1 MRIEKV
7 CVLGGSGFV
16 GSALVYRLDA
26 AGYEVKV
33 LTRRREASKHL
44 ILLPHVDVVECDI
57 MDDVALAQ
65 EIAGCDAVINL
76 VGILH
81 ESRNATFDAVHVQL
95 PRRLVQICRNN
106 GVRRLLHMSALHANG
121 DAPSAYLRSKGAGE
135 AEVMKEAL
143 LAEPVL
149 LRHGYQLQVTVFRP
163 SVIFGR
169 GDSFLNLFAK
179 LVRFLPIV
187 LLAKPDA
194 RFQPIWVEDVARAFV
209 ASLEQVDTFGKGYD
223 LCGPRVYTLREL
235 VQLVADTLGIQRR
248 IVGLDDRWSRWQARV
263 LEKLPGKLLTRD
275 NLASMQVDNVCNA
288 SFPRVF
294 DIQPSTLESVLPD
307 YLANRNVRNTYNRY
321 RGRAGR

>member
-26 AGYEVKV
+26 AGYQVKV

-44 ILLPHVDVVECDI
+44 ILLPRVDVVECDI
-57 MDDVALAQ
+57 IDDIALAQ

-81 ESRNATFDAVHVQL
+81 ESRGATFDAVHVQL

-169 GDSFLNLFAK
+169 GDHFLNLFAK
-179 LVRFLPIV
+179 LVRFLPV
-187 LLAKPDA
+187 VALAKPDA
-194 RFQPIWVEDVARAFV
+194 RFQPVWVEDVARAFV
-209 ASLEQVDTFGKGYD
+209 ASLERVETFGKGYD
-223 LCGPRVYTLREL
+223 LCGPRIYTLREL
-235 VQLVADTLGIQRR
+235 VQLVADTLGVQRR
-248 IVGLDDRWSRWQARV
+248 IVGLSDRLSAWQARV

-275 NLASMQVDNVCNA
+275 NLASMQVDSVCDA
-288 SFPRVF
+288 GFPRVLG
-294 DIQPSTLESVLPD
+294 IEPAVLETVLPD
-307 YLANRNVRNTYNRY
+307 YLTNRTVRNTYNRY